1 LVERDLP
8 KVDVAS
14 SNLVIRSMSK
24 TDRAEQAFT
33 GFPEAAL
40 DFYDDLELDNTRS
53 FWAAHKHVYDE
64 AVRAPMLALTAALA
78 DEFGTAKVFRP
89 HRDVRFAKDKTP
101 YKNHQG
107 AFVAVGPATG
117 WYVEVGSPGVR
128 VGAGYYRADS
138 PDLARIRAA
147 IDTEHSG
154 QELERIVR
162 RMKRRG
168 FEVRG
173 EQLKTAPRGY
183 SADHPRIELLR
194 YTSMALGRSYGFEKS
209 IHTPDLLDRVR
220 KDWRAL
226 RPLVEWV
233 SARVGVIG
241 G

>member
-1 LVERDLP
+1 
-8 KVDVAS
+8 
-14 SNLVIRSMSK
+14 MSK
-24 TDRAEQAFT
+24 TDPAQPAFT

-53 FWAAHKHVYDE
+53 FWAANKHVYDE

-89 HRDVRFAKDKTP
+89 YRDVRFAKDKTP

-117 WYVEVGSPGVR
+117 WYVEIGSPGVR

-162 RMKRRG
+162 RLKKRG

-173 EQLKTAPRGY
+173 EQLKTSPRGY
-183 SADHPRIELLR
+183 SADHPRIELL
-194 YTSMALGRSYGFEKS
+194 ALHQHGARQVLRLREVDPHARPARSGAEGLAS
-209 IHTPDLLDRVR
+209 PAPAR
-220 KDWRAL
+220 
-226 RPLVEWV
+226 
-233 SARVGVIG
+233 RVGG
-241 G
+241 RPGRRPRR